1 MVTRCFPVAKI
12 VGSSPIGVAYV
23 GFLSWVSVLC
33 ILTMNLNFSGAFL
46 ELLHQQNIAETFLAL
61 ETRVIN

>member
-12 VGSSPIGVAYV
+12 VGSSPIGVVYV
-23 GFLSWVSVLC
+23 GFLSWVSV
-33 ILTMNLNFSGAFL
+33 LTMNLNFSGAFL
-46 ELLHQQNIAETFLAL
+46 ELLHQQNIAETSLAL